1 MVFQAIP
8 SKFACAT
15 FKTFKIFLF
24 LCQCLLAHEELVWLF
39 FILFVKWTFTPG
51 LVAYTSA
58 YPITCKKSWQRGAQ
72 PQLITTLTINSL
84 HTFALIHQ

>member
-8 SKFACAT
+8 SKFACAN

-39 FILFVKWTFTPG
+39 FILFVKWTFTSG

-58 YPITCKKSWQRGAQ
+58 YPITCKKSWQRGVQ
-72 PQLITTLTINSL
+72 SQLITTLIN
-84 HTFALIHQ
+84 

>member
-15 FKTFKIFLF
+15 FKTFKIFPF

-72 PQLITTLTINSL
+72 SQLITTLTN
-84 HTFALIHQ
+84 